1 VVSEI
6 AGIIFDDQ
14 EILGRGQ
21 KLLVKAGVLQEPD
34 APNCSKMQSDGSTRR
49 FWRLSLGR
57 QPCAVIVAPR
67 AASLPELAEARAVWE
82 IGRHLH
88 HRQVAVPDLYGWDEE
103 SGVLCCEDLG
113 DVRLHQVLSLSSRQ
127 ELREWYLQALE
138 GLVDMQL
145 GGAVGFDTNWCWDT
159 PRYDVALMRERES
172 GYFLRAFWHG
182 LLGRGAAPGIEE
194 ECASI
199 ASRAAHASS
208 EFFLHR
214 DFQSRN
220 IMVHKGRLCFIDFQ
234 GGRFGPLAYDV
245 ASLLIDPYAGLS
257 PSLQEELLAEYVRLV
272 DARHPGAGAE
282 VAASYPYLA
291 LQRNLQIIG
300 AFAYLWKVRGKSF
313 FSTYLRPALL
323 SLEQR
328 LSEPVFADFP
338 VLRLMARQ
346 ALIAVDTVV
355 R

>member
-1 VVSEI
+1 VSEI
-6 AGIIFDDQ
+6 AGIVFEDQ
-14 EILGRGQ
+14 EILHRGQ
-21 KLLVKAGVLQEPD
+21 KLLVDAGVLQD
-34 APNCSKMQSDGSTRR
+34 SDTPNCSKIQSDGSTRR

-57 QPCAVIVAPR
+57 QQCAVIVAPKT
-67 AASLPELAEARAVWE
+67 ASPSELAEARAAWE
-82 IGRHLH
+82 LGRHLR

-113 DVRLHQVLSLSSRQ
+113 DVRLHQAIRSSSRQ
-127 ELREWYLQALE
+127 ELRQWYLQALE
-138 GLVDMQL
+138 GLVVMQL
-145 GGAVGFDTNWCWDT
+145 GGAVGFDPGWCWDT
-159 PRYDVALMRERES
+159 PRYDVAVMRERES
-172 GYFLRAFWHG
+172 GYFLRAFWND
-182 LLGRGAAPGIEE
+182 LLSRDATPGIGEE
-194 ECASI
+194 FTII
-199 ASRAAHASS
+199 ANRAANASS

-220 IMVHKGRLCFIDFQ
+220 IMVHQGRLRCIDFQ
-234 GGRFGPLAYDV
+234 GGRLGPLAYDV
-245 ASLLIDPYAGLS
+245 ASLLIDPYAGLP

-272 DARHPGAGAE
+272 DARRPGAGAE

-328 LSEPVFADFP
+328 LLDPVFADFP

-346 ALIAVDTVV
+346 ALIAVDTIVL
-355 R
+355 